1 MNIIT
6 DTNWQQYAE
15 DIKLETRA
23 FIDGQFVNAIS
34 GETFERINPATGRHL
49 ANIAACDAAD
59 VDVAVKAA
67 RAAFEGGVWRDA
79 KPVDRKKIMLRW
91 ADLIRE
97 NLAELALLETLDTG
111 KPIKESV
118 NVDVASCAN
127 TIQWYAECIDKL
139 YDEVAPNG
147 NSSLVMVSR
156 EAIGVVGAVVPWN
169 YPLIITGW
177 KLGPALAAGNSVV
190 LKPAEQSSLSALKLA
205 ALAKRAG
212 IPDGVL
218 NVVTGLGHV
227 AGQALGMHMD
237 VDVIVFT
244 GSTEVGRKF
253 LEYSAKS
260 NIKRVGLELG
270 GKSPHIVTRNSDL
283 EKAAMYVAYAIWYN
297 QGESC
302 NAGSR
307 LLLERGLKDEFM
319 ALLKPWA
326 ERLCPG
332 DPLNPSTEMGALIS
346 SEHCARVLEY
356 IELGKTE
363 GATVAI
369 GGKQVLR
376 ESGGMFVQPTVLE
389 NVNNTMRVA
398 REEIFGPVLVCIEF
412 DTLPEA
418 IQIAND
424 SEYGLAAA
432 IWSNDINLAHLAAKR
447 LRAGTVW
454 INAFDH
460 TSVNAPF
467 GGYKQSGFG
476 RDKSLH
482 AFEEYTQLKTTWLE
496 LYGSIT

>member
-1 MNIIT
+1 LNIIT
-6 DTNWQQYAE
+6 DTNWHQSAK

-23 FIDGQFVNAIS
+23 FIDGQFVGAIS
-34 GETFERINPATGRHL
+34 GATFERINPATGKHL
-49 ANIAACDAAD
+49 AHIAACEAAD

-67 RAAFEGGVWRDA
+67 RASFDSGVWRDL
-79 KPVDRKKIMLRW
+79 KPTERKRIMLEW
-91 ADLIRE
+91 ANLIRE

-118 NVDVASCAN
+118 NVDASSCAN

-139 YDEVAPNG
+139 YDEIAPNG

-205 ALAKRAG
+205 ALAKAAG

-218 NVVTGLGHV
+218 NVVTGLGHI

-270 GKSPHIVTRNSDL
+270 GKSPHIVTRNADL

-307 LLLERGLKDEFM
+307 LLLERGLRDEFM

-326 ERLCPG
+326 ERLNPG
-332 DPLNPSTEMGALIS
+332 DPLDPNTEMGALIS

-356 IELGKTE
+356 IALGQQE
-363 GATVAI
+363 GASVAI
-369 GGKQVLR
+369 GGAQVLQ
-376 ESGGMFVQPTVLE
+376 ESGGVFVQPTVLE

-412 DTLPEA
+412 DTLEEA

-432 IWSNDINLAHLAAKR
+432 IWSNDINQAHLAAKR

-496 LYGSIT
+496 LHGSIT

>member
-6 DTNWQQYAE
+6 DTNWQQYAK

-23 FIDGQFVNAIS
+23 FIDGQFVDAIS
-34 GETFERINPATGRHL
+34 GETFERLNPASGQHL
-49 ANIAACDAAD
+49 ANIAACDGAD
-59 VDVAVKAA
+59 VDLAVKAA
-67 RAAFEGGVWRDA
+67 RAAFESGVWRDL

-91 ADLIRE
+91 ADLIRQ

-147 NSSLVMVSR
+147 NSSLVLVSR

-205 ALAKRAG
+205 ALAKEAG

-270 GKSPHIVTRNSDL
+270 GKSPHIVTKNSDL

-319 ALLKPWA
+319 VLLKPWA
-326 ERLCPG
+326 ERLSPG

-346 SEHCARVLEY
+346 SEHCARVLAY
-356 IELGKTE
+356 IEIGKAE

-369 GGKQVLR
+369 GGQQVLR
-376 ESGGMFVQPTVLE
+376 ESGGVFVQPTVLT
-389 NVNNTMRVA
+389 NVNNAMRVA

-412 DTLPEA
+412 DTLSEA

-432 IWSNDINLAHLAAKR
+432 IWSNDINIAHLVAKR

-467 GGYKQSGFG
+467 GGFKQSGIG

-482 AFEEYTQLKTTWLE
+482 AFEEYMQLKTTWLE
-496 LYGSIT
+496 LHGGLS

>member
-1 MNIIT
+1 LNIIT
-6 DTNWQQYAE
+6 DTNWHQYAK

-23 FIDGQFVNAIS
+23 FIDGHFVNAIS
-34 GETFERINPATGRHL
+34 GQTFERVNPATGKHL
-49 ANIAACDAAD
+49 AHIAACDVAD
-59 VDVAVKAA
+59 VDAAVKAA
-67 RAAFEGGVWRDA
+67 RAAFESGLWRDL
-79 KPVDRKKIMLRW
+79 KPTERKRIMLRW
-91 ADLIRE
+91 ADLMRE

-118 NVDVASCAN
+118 NVDASSCAN
-127 TIQWYAECIDKL
+127 TIQWYAECIDKM
-139 YDEVAPNG
+139 YDEIAPNG

-205 ALAKRAG
+205 ALAKEAG

-218 NVVTGLGHV
+218 NVVTGLGHI
-227 AGQALGMHMD
+227 AGQALGMHQD

-307 LLLERGLKDEFM
+307 LLLERGLRDEFM

-326 ERLCPG
+326 ERLKPG
-332 DPLNPSTEMGALIS
+332 DPLDPSTEMGALIS
-346 SEHCARVLEY
+346 PEHCSRVLEY
-356 IELGKTE
+356 IALGQQE
-363 GATVAI
+363 GASVAI
-369 GGKQVLR
+369 GGAQVLQ
-376 ESGGMFVQPTVLE
+376 ESGGVFVQPTVLE
-389 NVNNTMRVA
+389 NVTNNMRVA

-412 DTLPEA
+412 DTLEEA

-424 SEYGLAAA
+424 SDYGLAAA
-432 IWSNDINLAHLAAKR
+432 IWNNDINQAHLAARR

-496 LYGSIT
+496 LHGSTS